1 MSTDKP
7 ISALCQPQR
16 SIGRS
21 THVIVERQC
30 PQPSVCLNP
39 SVAELRP
46 FRGLRYQSSAIG
58 DIGPALAPPYDVI
71 AAESQAALHAQSEHN
86 VIRLELS
93 EGHDGDN
100 DADNRYT
107 RAAATLREW
116 RETGIVAQEERP
128 SFYVYVQEFEHD
140 GKRHRRTALFARMRL
155 EPWEAGVMRP
165 HEETMR
171 GPKQDRLQL
180 LRQLRTNV
188 SPLFALYDDAA
199 GRVAPLLEG
208 GVALVDVAAPDGQRY
223 QLYAIDD
230 DAQAANV
237 SAALADLPLYM
248 LDGHHR
254 YETALAYRDERRAQA
269 DAWTGDEPENF
280 ALVAITAA
288 NDPGLVLLPTHRLVR
303 PASTPP
309 DLAERL
315 ERYFDLEDVTPKS
328 YDGTALLRLLARLT
342 AAAPGRTAFGAL
354 GLEEGRLHLLTLR
367 DSAAAQALMPERSRV
382 WRSLDVNVLQYAVL
396 GESLGLTAE
405 NADAVAYTEDAA
417 KAMQLVESG
426 RWPLAFLLNATRIDQ
441 MIAVA
446 DAGEV
451 TPPKTTY
458 FYPKLVTGLVLNAF
472 E

>member
-1 MSTDKP
+1 MAD
-7 ISALCQPQR
+7 
-16 SIGRS
+16 
-21 THVIVERQC
+21 
-30 PQPSVCLNP
+30 
-39 SVAELRP
+39 LRP
-46 FRGLRYQSSAIG
+46 FRGLRYQSDAIG

-71 AAESQAALHAQSEHN
+71 DAESQAALHAQSEHN
-86 VIRLELS
+86 IIRLELS
-93 EGHDGDN
+93 EERDGDN

-107 RAAATLREW
+107 RAAATLRQW
-116 RETGIVAQEERP
+116 RETGVLAQEERP

-140 GKRHRRTALFARMRL
+140 GKRHRRTALFACMRL
-155 EPWEAGVMRP
+155 EPWDAGVMRP

-180 LRQLRTNV
+180 LRRLRTNV

-199 GRVAPLLEG
+199 GRVAPLL
-208 GVALVDVAAPDGQRY
+208 ARQSLRAPLADIAAPDGQRY
-223 QLYAIDD
+223 QLFAIDD
-230 DAQAANV
+230 DAQVANI

-269 DAWTGDEPENF
+269 ATWTGDEPENF
-280 ALVAITAA
+280 TLVAITAA
-288 NDPGLVLLPTHRLVR
+288 SDPGLVLLPTHRLIR
-303 PASTPP
+303 PASVPA
-309 DLAERL
+309 DLTERL
-315 ERYFDLEDVTPKS
+315 QRYFDVEDVTPKS
-328 YDGTALLRLLARLT
+328 YDGTALLRLLARLN
-342 AAAPGRTAFGAL
+342 ASAPGRTAFGAL

-367 DSAAAQALMPERSRV
+367 DSAAVQALMPERSSV

-396 GESLGLTAE
+396 GESLGLTAG
-405 NADAVAYTEDAA
+405 NTGAVAYTEDAA

-441 MIAVA
+441 MVAVA